1 VANERRIQHFDKL
14 RDTVMERFNAT
25 TPPDFSRAI
34 RNPALIEAA
43 LALQDNRLHD
53 AEPILKAHL
62 KRDPFDVAAIRM
74 LAELAGRIG
83 RYKDSENL
91 LRRAVELAPSFKAA
105 RSNLALVLYRQGQ
118 AAEAIAE
125 LDLLLDDDP
134 DDLSNFNLKAA
145 ASSRIGDYAEAVALY
160 EVVLKAQPLQEK
172 IWMSYGHVLKTVG
185 RPADS
190 IAAYRQA
197 LSLKPSF
204 GEVWWS
210 LANIKTAP
218 FSDDDLTAML
228 AQLSHSDLKDDDRF
242 HIDFAL
248 GKAFED
254 RRDWPNAFHH
264 YDAGNNLRRKSLDYD
279 ADEQSRQV
287 AHQLKILTPTFFAAR
302 PGGGCPAPDPIFVLG
317 MPRAGSTLIE
327 QILSCHSMV
336 EGTQELQDIGKI
348 AQQLGRQG
356 SALEALAKLSTD
368 ERQSLGE
375 TYLARTQINRKSE
388 KPFFIDKMPNNW
400 LNIGLIHL
408 ILPNAKIIDAR
419 RHPLDCCFS
428 NFRQHFARGQAF
440 SYGLADAGRYYV
452 DYVKLMKGI
461 DQVLPGRVHRVIHER
476 LVENTDAE
484 VRAMLD
490 YLGLPFEE
498 ECLRFWQSDRAVQTP
513 SAEQVR
519 RPINRDGMDRWQAYE
534 QWLDPL
540 KAALGDVLAA
550 YPEVL

>member
-1 VANERRIQHFDKL
+1 
-14 RDTVMERFNAT
+14 MERFNPN
-25 TPPDFSRAI
+25 TPPDFSRAV

-43 LALQDNRLHD
+43 LALHDNRLHD
-53 AEPILKAHL
+53 AEPILKSHL

-118 AAEAIAE
+118 AAEAIAQ
-125 LDLLLDDDP
+125 LDLLLDDEP
-134 DDLSNFNLKAA
+134 DDLGNANLKAA

-160 EVVLKAQPLQEK
+160 EAVLKAQPLQEK
-172 IWMSYGHVLKTVG
+172 IWMSYGHVLKTIG
-185 RPADS
+185 RAQDS
-190 IAAYRQA
+190 IAAYRRA
-197 LSLKPSF
+197 LGLKPSY

-218 FSDDDLTAML
+218 FSDADLDEML
-228 AQLSHSDLKDDDRF
+228 QQLSHPHLTDDDRF

-254 RRDWPNAFHH
+254 RSDWPQAFHH
-264 YDAGNNLRRKSLDYD
+264 YDAGNKLRRKSLDYD
-279 ADEQSRQV
+279 AEEHSRQV
-287 AHQLKILTPTFFAAR
+287 SHHLKTLTPNFFSAR
-302 PGGGCPAPDPIFVLG
+302 ADGGCLAPDPIFVLG

-327 QILSCHSMV
+327 QILACHSMV

-348 AQQLGRQG
+348 AQQLGRSG
-356 SALEALAKLSTD
+356 NMLDALGQLSVDQRT
-368 ERQSLGE
+368 SLGAN
-375 TYLARTQINRKSE
+375 YLSRTQINRKTD

-400 LNIGLIHL
+400 QHIALIHL

-428 NFRQHFARGQAF
+428 NFRQHYARGQGF
-440 SYGLADAGRYYV
+440 SYGLRDVGQYYA
-452 DYVKLMKGI
+452 DYVRFMKGI
-461 DQVLPGRVHRVIHER
+461 DAVLPGRVHRVFHEP
-476 LVENTDAE
+476 LVENTEAE
-484 VRAMLD
+484 VRAL
-490 YLGLPFEE
+490 LTALNLPFEE
-498 ECLRFWQSDRAVQTP
+498 ACLHFWQNKRAVQTP

-519 RPINRDGMDRWQAYE
+519 RPINRDGMDRWQPFE
-534 QWLDPL
+534 QWIAPL
-540 KAALGDVLAA
+540 KTALGDVLTS
-550 YPEVL
+550 YPDVP

>member
-1 VANERRIQHFDKL
+1 
-14 RDTVMERFNAT
+14 
-25 TPPDFSRAI
+25 
-34 RNPALIEAA
+34 
-43 LALQDNRLHD
+43 
-53 AEPILKAHL
+53 
-62 KRDPFDVAAIRM
+62 
-74 LAELAGRIG
+74 
-83 RYKDSENL
+83 
-91 LRRAVELAPSFKAA
+91 
-105 RSNLALVLYRQGQ
+105 
-118 AAEAIAE
+118 
-125 LDLLLDDDP
+125 
-134 DDLSNFNLKAA
+134 
-145 ASSRIGDYAEAVALY
+145 
-160 EVVLKAQPLQEK
+160 VLKAQPLQEK

-185 RPADS
+185 RTGDS

-197 LSLKPSF
+197 LELKPSF

-218 FSDDDLTAML
+218 FSDGDLGAML
-228 AQLSHSDLKDDDRF
+228 AQVARLDLTDEDRF
-242 HIDFAL
+242 HLDFAL

-254 RRDWPNAFHH
+254 RRDWPKAFAH
-264 YDAGNNLRRKSLDYD
+264 YDAGNRLRRKSLDYD
-279 ADEQSRQV
+279 ADDQSQQV
-287 AHQLKILTPTFFAAR
+287 ARQLAAFTPSYFAAR
-302 PGGGCPAPDPIFVLG
+302 AGSGCPAPDPIFVLG

-348 AQQLGRQG
+348 AGQLGG
-356 SALEALAKLSTD
+356 KGTTLEALAKLSAD

-375 TYLARTQINRKSE
+375 AYLSRTQINRKTD

-400 LNIGLIHL
+400 LHIGLIQL

-452 DYVKLMKGI
+452 DYVRLMKGI
-461 DQVLPGRVHRVIHER
+461 DAALPGRVHRVIHEQ
-476 LVENTDAE
+476 LVENIESE

-490 YLGLPFEE
+490 ALGLPFEV

-540 KAALGDVLAA
+540 KAALGDILTA
-550 YPEVL
+550 YPDVP